1 MTRLVVYLA
10 LSLVLALG
18 AAWLIAL
25 PGTVRI
31 DVGNYRLEPGIG
43 TAIGAL
49 IALMV
54 LTIIAWA
61 IVRRILAAPKTIAR
75 HTARRRYD
83 AGVEALSDG
92 LIALQA
98 GELTKARSLARDA
111 RSKLP
116 ENAAAQLLEARAELA
131 LGDLAAAREHYR
143 ALISNPK
150 TAIAA
155 LAGLHEQAVAQNR
168 PNAALTFARKALV
181 LSPSLDWA
189 GQAVFEDL
197 AAKGA
202 WAEALDMSGSLPAH
216 TRAQR
221 ADKKRRQGILQTAL
235 AGTLEETAPDA
246 ALEHSLGALKSIPNF
261 PPAALIAARIY
272 INRGDT
278 RRASGIL
285 RRVWRATGH
294 PDVATLYAHVKP
306 GASAVER
313 LKRIRALV
321 EAPGEDRAAAMVLAR
336 AAIDAY
342 EWALA
347 RNTLAPFAANE
358 PTQQICLLMA
368 EIEEGQSGDQGK
380 AREWLARAVNAPRDP
395 TWTADG
401 TTSDEW
407 APVSPV
413 TGRLDAFEWKVPVT
427 AHTHRALE
435 THRPANQ
442 PDPTEPSKS
451 IEAAPK
457 GERTLSASASTG

>member
-1 MTRLVVYLA
+1 MTRLVVYLT
-10 LSLVLALG
+10 LSLILALG
-18 AAWLIAL
+18 IAWLIAM
-25 PGTVRI
+25 PGTVLI
-31 DVGNYRLEPGIG
+31 DFGSYRLEPGLG
-43 TAIGAL
+43 TAIGVV
-49 IALMV
+49 IAFMV
-54 LTIIAWA
+54 LTILAWA
-61 IVRRILAAPKTIAR
+61 IVRRILEAPRTLAR
-75 HTARRRYD
+75 HAAHRRHE

-150 TAIAA
+150 TAVAA
-155 LAGLHEQAVAQNR
+155 LAGLHEQAIAQNR

-181 LSPSLDWA
+181 LAPSLDWA
-189 GQAVFEDL
+189 SQAVFENL

-221 ADKKRRQGILQTAL
+221 ADKKRRQGVLQTAL
-235 AGTLEETAPDA
+235 AGTLEETEPDA
-246 ALEHSLGALKSIPNF
+246 ALEHALSALKSIPDF
-261 PPAALIAARIY
+261 PPAALIAGRIY

-278 RRASGIL
+278 RRASGLL
-285 RRVWRATGH
+285 RRIWRATGH
-294 PDVATLYAHVKP
+294 PHIATLYAHVKP

-321 EAPGEDRAAAMVLAR
+321 EAPREDRTAAIVLAR

-342 EWALA
+342 EWTLA
-347 RNTLAPFAANE
+347 RNTLAPFASAE

-368 EIEEGQSGDQGK
+368 EIEEGQSGDQGR

-395 TWTADG
+395 IWTADG
-401 TTSDEW
+401 VTSDEW
-407 APVSPV
+407 APASPV

-427 AHTHRALE
+427 TRTARALE
-435 THRPANQ
+435 SRASEEGAESA
-442 PDPTEPSKS
+442 DTEES
-451 IEAAPK
+451 IEALPA
-457 GERTLSASASTG
+457 ERQSLSPSASTA